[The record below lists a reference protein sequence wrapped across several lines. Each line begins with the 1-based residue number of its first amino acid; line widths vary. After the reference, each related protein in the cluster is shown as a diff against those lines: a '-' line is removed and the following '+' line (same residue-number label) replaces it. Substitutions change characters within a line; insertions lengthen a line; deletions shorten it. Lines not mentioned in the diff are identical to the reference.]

1 MTKALEELS
10 ADRSGDEES
19 GQTVDPR
26 WSKLAELKLNN

>member
-19 GQTVDPR
+19 GQPVDPR
-26 WSKLAELKLNN
+26 WEILKKLKV